1 MFRRHFIL
9 SALVMPAFPTIVLGS
24 GRKILVAYYSWYDN
38 TFQEQI
44 RIHRTSTQRLARAL
58 QAPGQVTM
66 AARWIGEA
74 TAAQVIPILAKR
86 AVSGELRRLLRPGH

>member
-44 RIHRTSTQRLARAL
+44 RPSDIDATTSASPTGSRSSYDG
-58 QAPGQVTM
+58 GQM
-66 AARWIGEA
+66 D
-74 TAAQVIPILAKR
+74 
-86 AVSGELRRLLRPGH
+86 RRGDLLHK

>member
-44 RIHRTSTQRLARAL
+44 RPSDIDATTSASL
-58 QAPGQVTM
+58 QAPGQVTICLLYTSD
-66 AARWIGEA
+66 AADD
-74 TAAQVIPILAKR
+74 
-86 AVSGELRRLLRPGH
+86 

>member
-44 RIHRTSTQRLARAL
+44 RPSDIDATTSASL

-74 TAAQVIPILAKR
+74 TAAQVIPMFGQR